1 MAPFHASLA
10 VLSCVWLT
18 ASAHFQD
25 SVALVQSKKKVTC
38 RLCDCLIGSGDVVR
52 CISTALD
59 KKMLPARIAAEVLL
73 AKVSQEK
80 THACQDIQAVVTAT
94 TTADEAMGAFEP
106 HFEASFDKTKDKFK
120 VVMKLY
126 NQFADAVAGD
136 LKQVGSESIGVK
148 FDSCLR
154 EADDDIDSFK
164 GLIVIAEHVFNM
176 TNTSDMKVTRLHEM
190 LTISQNFISDFR
202 DKSYVCF
209 KDLAY
214 DITEI
219 IKEGK
224 KPEFLL
230 SVVRLG
236 LHFDVV
242 AMEAA
247 EEEIKTLHLELECLC
262 QKIGVPVPLLFDL
275 ITDAEFLPDELDS
288 LPDVQIGEK
297 TARPEEGFPELP
309 EELQKAVA
317 RPRAKAKA
325 TTSFDSLMSDL
336 SEVKGM
342 LTKKQK
348 KILDAAIA
356 LSKGLVD
363 ESASSASETEIE
375 DCG

>member
-52 CISTALD
+52 CIGTALD

-80 THACQDIQAVVTAT
+80 THACKDVQALVGAT
-94 TTADEAMGAFEP
+94 TTTDEAMVVFAP

-120 VVMKLY
+120 AMTKLY

-136 LKQVGSESIGVK
+136 LKQMGSASIGVK

-154 EADDDIDSFK
+154 QADSDIDSFQ
-164 GLIVIAEHVFNM
+164 GMIAIAEHVFNM

-190 LTISQNFISDFR
+190 LTISQNFIGDFR
-202 DKSYVCF
+202 DRSYVCF

-214 DITEI
+214 EVTEI
-219 IKEGK
+219 IKEGP
-224 KPEFLL
+224 KPVFML
-230 SVVRLG
+230 SIVRLG

-262 QKIGVPVPLLFDL
+262 KTIGMPVPQFFVF
-275 ITDAEFLPDELDS
+275 ITDAEFTPDELES
-288 LPDVQIGEK
+288 LPEIDIEDK
-297 TARPEEGFPELP
+297 KARPEEDFPELP
-309 EELQKAVA
+309 EELQKAEAHPKA
-317 RPRAKAKA
+317 RTKAV
-325 TTSFDSLMSDL
+325 TSFDSLMSDL
-336 SEVKGM
+336 SEVKSM
-342 LTKKQK
+342 LSKKQNK
-348 KILDAAIA
+348 VLDAAIA
-356 LSKGLVD
+356 LSKGLVV
-363 ESASSASETEIE
+363 ESTNSTSETEIE
-375 DCG
+375 D